1 MMKVAYTGG
10 NGEFSAAEKTRLE
23 AKLAKLGKMIDKKGE
38 KEAHV
43 ILTAEKRGKKAEI
56 TVNYL
61 HHSFA
66 GAGSG
71 PAFLPAVSAAL
82 AKLEKQILKVTAKLR
97 DGKRNGVKP
106 AVVAAAAALK
116 TVPIVTGPKLYEAK
130 VSKKPM
136 NIEEAVLVAA
146 RKKVNYVAFRDA
158 DSGGISVVIQR
169 PDGSFDV
176 VRA

>member
-1 MMKVAYTGG
+1 MKVTYTGG

-66 GAGSG
+66 GAGGG
-71 PAFLPAVSAAL
+71 PAYLPAVAAAL

-106 AVVAAAAALK
+106 AVVAAAAEAK
-116 TVPIVTGPKLYEAK
+116 TVPVATGPKLFEAK

-136 NIEEAVLVAA
+136 TVDEAVAVSQ

-158 DSGGISVVIQR
+158 DTNGISIVIQR
-169 PDGSFDV
+169 PDGSYDV

>member
-1 MMKVAYTGG
+1 MKVTYTGG

-23 AKLAKLGKMIDKKGE
+23 AKLAKLGKMIDRKGE

-71 PAFLPAVSAAL
+71 PAYLPAVAAAL

-106 AVVAAAAALK
+106 AVVAAAAAVK
-116 TVPIVTGPKLYEAK
+116 VAPVATGPKLFEAK

-136 NIEEAVLVAA
+136 TVDEAVAVSL

-158 DSGGISVVIQR
+158 DTNGISIVIQR
-169 PDGSFDV
+169 PDGSYDV